1 MAGGCLSCF
10 FAYTSVVLL
19 GGRLYDVEASRCDGV
34 IYKKVGD
41 AVELPSCAPTKG
53 VTFPEWKY
61 GFNLTIAEKTVY
73 ENNQFKGR
81 LDLNPTSF
89 NLTVRQLTRQDSGVF
104 LFISDVDGTQSE
116 TVTTNLKVYD
126 PITKEPAVT
135 FDSSWDAE
143 KNSCTVSLTCSSTS
157 DSSVTFSW
165 TVKNET
171 TSGSTMDYN
180 VTPQDG
186 DTGFTCTVSNV
197 VSEKSKSITAK
208 CSNTPESPFF
218 VPLVVGVLCGA
229 ALIGLPLLLY
239 LFMRSKG
246 CIDRRSAPQ
255 RAHQKDSVTQPEA
268 HEHVYA
274 SPLPGDDSI
283 YHSIHGANDVLH
295 VPANR
300 YGDDAPLQPIQLG
313 GLEGTSDYEEPD
325 ENSQHN
331 NVNPDPAREVQRRQ
345 NK

>member
-41 AVELPSCAPTKG
+41 AVELPSCAPTEG
-53 VTFPEWKY
+53 VTFPQWKY
-61 GFNLTIAEKTVY
+61 GFNLIIAEKTVY

-104 LFISDVDGTQSE
+104 QFISDVNGTQSE
-116 TVTTNLKVYD
+116 TVTINLKVYD

-135 FDSSWDAE
+135 FVSSWDAE

-165 TVKNET
+165 TVRNET
-171 TSGSTMDYN
+171 TSGSTMVYN

-208 CSNTPESPFF
+208 CSNTPESPLYTLI
-218 VPLVVGVLCGA
+218 PLGAAGGACLMVVVAVGVAVCVCHRKQSPA
-229 ALIGLPLLLY
+229 AGGESNDNTLY
-239 LFMRSKG
+239 AD
-246 CIDRRSAPQ
+246 I
-255 RAHQKDSVTQPEA
+255 
-268 HEHVYA
+268 
-274 SPLPGDDSI
+274 
-283 YHSIHGANDVLH
+283 NDVAIRGRNPSTMEPST
-295 VPANR
+295 V
-300 YGDDAPLQPIQLG
+300 YETVDKVDPLGPQTVYDKIQF
-313 GLEGTSDYEEPD
+313 SRMRKPSVSPY
-325 ENSQHN
+325 Q
-331 NVNPDPAREVQRRQ
+331 EVS
-345 NK
+345 

>member
-53 VTFPEWKY
+53 VTLPEWKY
-61 GFNLTIAEKTVY
+61 GFTLTTAEKLVLR
-73 ENNQFKGR
+73 NNQFKGR

-104 LFISDVDGTQSE
+104 LFISDVNGTQSE
-116 TVTTNLKVYD
+116 TVTINLRVYD

-165 TVKNET
+165 TVRNET
-171 TSGSTMDYN
+171 TSGSTMVYN

-208 CSNTPESPFF
+208 CSNTPESRKCRKGFNLNNYFLNQLLSQFKKFNSVFKQPMLQFQTSKKIQN
-218 VPLVVGVLCGA
+218 V
-229 ALIGLPLLLY
+229 ALFTY
-239 LFMRSKG
+239 KKAF
-246 CIDRRSAPQ
+246 
-255 RAHQKDSVTQPEA
+255 
-268 HEHVYA
+268 
-274 SPLPGDDSI
+274 
-283 YHSIHGANDVLH
+283 
-295 VPANR
+295 
-300 YGDDAPLQPIQLG
+300 
-313 GLEGTSDYEEPD
+313 
-325 ENSQHN
+325 
-331 NVNPDPAREVQRRQ
+331 
-345 NK
+345 

>member
-41 AVELPSCAPTKG
+41 TVELPSCAPTEG
-53 VTFPEWKY
+53 VTDPQWKY
-61 GFNLTIAEKTVY
+61 GFNLIIAEKTVY

-104 LFISDVDGTQSE
+104 QFISDVNGTQSE
-116 TVTTNLKVYD
+116 TVTINLKVYD

-135 FDSSWDAE
+135 FVSSWDAVN
-143 KNSCTVSLTCSSTS
+143 NSCRVSLTCSSTS

-165 TVKNET
+165 TVRNET
-171 TSGSTMDYN
+171 TSGSKMVYN

-197 VSEKSKSITAK
+197 VSEKSKSITPK
-208 CSNTPESPFF
+208 CSNGTTNESELPSYT
-218 VPLVVGVLCGA
+218 VIPLGA
-229 ALIGLPLLLY
+229 AGGACLMVFVAVGIAVCVCHRKQSPAAGGESNDNTLYADIHDVAIRGRNPSTMEPSTVYETVDKVDPLGPQTVY
-239 LFMRSKG
+239 DKIQFSRMRK
-246 CIDRRSAPQ
+246 P
-255 RAHQKDSVTQPEA
+255 SV
-268 HEHVYA
+268 
-274 SPLPGDDSI
+274 SP
-283 YHSIHGANDVLH
+283 Y
-295 VPANR
+295 
-300 YGDDAPLQPIQLG
+300 Q
-313 GLEGTSDYEEPD
+313 
-325 ENSQHN
+325 
-331 NVNPDPAREVQRRQ
+331 EVS
-345 NK
+345 

>member
-53 VTFPEWKY
+53 VTLPEWKY
-61 GFNLTIAEKTVY
+61 GFTLTTAEKLVLR
-73 ENNQFKGR
+73 NNQFKGR

-104 LFISDVDGTQSE
+104 LFISDVNGTQSE
-116 TVTTNLKVYD
+116 TVTINLRVYD

-165 TVKNET
+165 TVRNET
-171 TSGSTMDYN
+171 TSGSTMVYN

-208 CSNTPESPFF
+208 CSNTPESPLYTLI
-218 VPLVVGVLCGA
+218 PLGAAGGACLMVVVAVGVAVCVCHRKQSPA
-229 ALIGLPLLLY
+229 AGGESNDNTLY
-239 LFMRSKG
+239 AD
-246 CIDRRSAPQ
+246 I
-255 RAHQKDSVTQPEA
+255 
-268 HEHVYA
+268 
-274 SPLPGDDSI
+274 
-283 YHSIHGANDVLH
+283 NDVAIRGRNPSTMEPST
-295 VPANR
+295 V
-300 YGDDAPLQPIQLG
+300 YETVDKVDPLGPQTVYDKIQF
-313 GLEGTSDYEEPD
+313 SRMRKPSVSPY
-325 ENSQHN
+325 Q
-331 NVNPDPAREVQRRQ
+331 EVS
-345 NK
+345 